1 MPHYEKELTAKYG
14 TKHAARVVRQERDVT
29 DMAVMTEG
37 LMRSALRASQERV
50 RNLLGADF
58 EIVDEDG
65 CKIGRGQMTP

>member
-1 MPHYEKELTAKYG
+1 M
-14 TKHAARVVRQERDVT
+14 T